1 MPQSVDW
8 DLAQR
13 VAVGV
18 SRRAPYPVPRW
29 REVATMAEDFRAAT
43 AKAELL
49 VGESTGLI
57 SAEGRARARVVDR
70 AAWIDVN
77 IASFQRL
84 LRPLTDRLAA
94 NRTKAGTKLEV
105 TRRIAGFEV
114 GVVLGW
120 MSTRV
125 LGQYD
130 LLIIEDDTPDQG
142 DMVYYVGPNIAGL
155 ERRHGFPPHEFRLW
169 LALHEVTHRAQFTGI
184 PWLREHFLKL
194 VEDVLDVVEPDAGG
208 LADAVIRILE
218 ARRKGEDPF
227 LHGGLSSLLAPP
239 EQQETIEKLTGMMSL
254 LEGHGDVTMDRAG
267 AGGLSEAER
276 FGRVLRARR
285 NSARGLMKVFTRI
298 AGIEAKMNQYQAG
311 EDFIEA
317 VERSSGLDF
326 VDKAWQGPEFLPT
339 YTEIRD
345 PEKWIARVGAAV

>member
-49 VGESTGLI
+49 VGEATGLI

-298 AGIEAKMNQYQAG
+298 AGIEAKMKQYQAG